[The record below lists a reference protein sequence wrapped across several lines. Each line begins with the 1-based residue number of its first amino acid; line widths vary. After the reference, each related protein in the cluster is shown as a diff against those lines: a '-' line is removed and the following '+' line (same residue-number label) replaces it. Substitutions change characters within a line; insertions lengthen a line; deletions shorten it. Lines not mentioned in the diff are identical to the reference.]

1 MTNIAKRVLLTVAD
15 LCQATGL
22 GRTTLYSQIKQGR
35 LRARKCGRRT
45 LFHCDDI
52 ASWLDGLPEILPS
65 DARHAATPAHPQG
78 NAESSDKQRAVRCRD
93 RPA

>member
-1 MTNIAKRVLLTVAD
+1 MTNVSRLVFTVAE
-15 LCQATGL
+15 LGKATGL

-35 LRARKCGRRT
+35 LRAHKCGRRT

-52 ASWLDGLPEILPS
+52 ASWLNGLPEILPS
-65 DARHAATPAHPQG
+65 DARHAATPAHPPV
-78 NAESSDKQRAVRCRD
+78 NAESAGKQRAVRCRD